1 MAQVLKEDIKLSILD
16 AARNVFVIEGFEA
29 SSMRQIAKG
38 AGVTVGNLYRYFEN
52 KEAIYDAIIRDVIRA
67 IDVVLV
73 TGSEGKVSFYSE
85 ENETAPVD
93 QRMEIGRRILE
104 GLYNVFPTL
113 LQKHK
118 KDLMILLQSA
128 DKLRHHPNVF
138 DLISWIGRNFEV
150 VFNLNGTGDYVAI
163 ALIKGLEAILSEN
176 EDIGTTSVKLQTFM
190 AYMTMRK

>member
-16 AARNVFVIEGFEA
+16 AARNVFVIDGFEA

-52 KEAIYDAIIRDVIRA
+52 KEAIYDAIIKDVISA

-73 TGSEGKVSFYSE
+73 TGSEGKISFYSE
-85 ENETAPVD
+85 VNGAQSVD
-93 QRMEIGRRILE
+93 QQMEVARRILE
-104 GLYNVFPTL
+104 GLNNLVPTL
-113 LQKHK
+113 LNQHK

-128 DKLRHHPNVF
+128 DKLRHHANVF

-150 VFNLNGTGDYVAI
+150 VFNLNGSGDYVAI
-163 ALIKGLEAILSEN
+163 ALIKGIEAILSEN
-176 EDIGTTSVKLQTFM
+176 EDIRTTSVKLQAFM